1 MPAPSSRSGCNAGGP
16 TRPLAAAT
24 RLEMRPVLVSPFSN
38 SFRYLSAG
46 SPCMSRG
53 ADSCLDDSTLTLPL
67 LFPCLYKN
75 GIHTG
80 TSCIIKKF
88 GRSRELAFWIF
99 PGFGRRTN
107 RSIEVRDESLYHDTL
122 GKLSSATR
130 AWHWMGHWA
139 SAISA
144 AAAGTDTGVWDGV
157 GRGAKPC

>member
-46 SPCMSRG
+46 
-53 ADSCLDDSTLTLPL
+53 CLDDSTLTLPL
-67 LFPCLYKN
+67 LFPCCTKMAF
-75 GIHTG
+75 TG